1 MSLQDLI
8 APRLPPAQS
17 KPDDDIRALVDNA
30 GLGDFPYRNI
40 HQQERLAADLERW
53 PLLREL
59 AGSPAETTA

>member
-8 APRLPPAQS
+8 APRLPPAPP
-17 KPDDDIRALVDNA
+17 KPDDDIRALIDNA
-30 GLGDFPYRNI
+30 GLGDFSYRNI

-59 AGSPAETTA
+59 AASSAETDA